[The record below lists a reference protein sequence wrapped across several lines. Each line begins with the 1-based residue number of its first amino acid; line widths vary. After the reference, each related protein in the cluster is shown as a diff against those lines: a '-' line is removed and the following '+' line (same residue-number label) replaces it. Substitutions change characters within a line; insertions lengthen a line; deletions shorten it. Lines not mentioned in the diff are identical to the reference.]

1 MSQPEPL
8 YLQAYRQLYM
18 KCLKLHGNIPD
29 ALDTQKLEFVEDKVI
44 ARRES
49 LSVL

>member
-18 KCLKLHGNIPD
+18 KCLELHGNIPD